1 MNNYH
6 REVENFEVQN
16 NMNQE
21 INTKKSPAFLKI
33 RLAALEKAFNQVR
46 NMRILLDEKLDR
58 GHLSQEDYSRSINVL
73 VAEGVQIRAEQAR
86 IESALGI
93 S

>member
-1 MNNYH
+1 
-6 REVENFEVQN
+6 
-16 NMNQE
+16 MNQE
-21 INTKKSPAFLKI
+21 INTKQSPAFLKI